1 MIESC
6 DTSDVRCL
14 VRSIHEARVGRAAAL
29 MTRCHTEGEL
39 RSFTEEPRA
48 MTDFDTGLSGGTDTA
63 QRIDIP
69 WEVILWN
76 DPVSL
81 ISLVVRVLKKVFSYS
96 QEKAEQ
102 LTMMVHNDG
111 KAVVWTGDK
120 ETAAAYCVALHGY
133 ALGATIQPSR

>member
-1 MIESC
+1 MTQG
-6 DTSDVRCL
+6 DTDL
-14 VRSIHEARVGRAAAL
+14 I
-29 MTRCHTEGEL
+29 T
-39 RSFTEEPRA
+39 
-48 MTDFDTGLSGGTDTA
+48 GTD
-63 QRIDIP
+63 QMLDVP

-133 ALGATIQPSR
+133 ALGATIQPTR

>member
-1 MIESC
+1 M
-6 DTSDVRCL
+6 
-14 VRSIHEARVGRAAAL
+14 
-29 MTRCHTEGEL
+29 
-39 RSFTEEPRA
+39 
-48 MTDFDTGLSGGTDTA
+48 
-63 QRIDIP
+63 
-69 WEVILWN
+69 
-76 DPVSL
+76 SL

>member
-1 MIESC
+1 MTES
-6 DTSDVRCL
+6 
-14 VRSIHEARVGRAAAL
+14 
-29 MTRCHTEGEL
+29 
-39 RSFTEEPRA
+39 
-48 MTDFDTGLSGGTDTA
+48 DTGLSGGTDTA

-76 DPVSL
+76 DPVTL